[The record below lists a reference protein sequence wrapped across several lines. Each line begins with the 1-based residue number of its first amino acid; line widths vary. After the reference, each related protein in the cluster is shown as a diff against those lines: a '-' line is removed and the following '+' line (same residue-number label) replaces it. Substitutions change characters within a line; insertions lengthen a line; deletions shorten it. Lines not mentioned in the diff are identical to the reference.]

1 MTKLIL
7 ISHGSFCVEL
17 KKSAELI
24 MGPQDD
30 ILTVPLLPNE
40 GPEDFQ
46 KKFKDTIA
54 GLDDF
59 TVLADLMG
67 GTPANVVS
75 RMIMEGADIDLYAGM
90 NLPMVI
96 SFINGAMVGTTPQLV
111 DDGKAGVVHINDVIA
126 GTTGN

>member
-1 MTKLIL
+1 
-7 ISHGSFCVEL
+7 
-17 KKSAELI
+17 

-30 ILTVPLLPNE
+30 ILAVPLLPNE

-46 KKFKDTIA
+46 KKFNDTIA

-75 RMIMEGADIDLYAGM
+75 RMIMEGQNIDLYAGM

-96 SFINGAMVGTTPQLV
+96 SFINGAMIDMAPNLV